1 MKTTKIILGAALFLG
16 TLTSCEK
23 DEWFCI
29 EGNGD
34 IDTEYRSVTSFTK
47 VELDFDAEVY
57 ISQGS
62 NREVRIVASDNLFDY
77 IETDVKGSKLSLD
90 VQGGRCIDED
100 HGDIK
105 IYITNPDYTALEISG
120 SGEIKNHTPLNLND
134 LDIDVNGSG
143 DVELDGL
150 NLDDYEIRISGSGE
164 VTLSGSNADNGVIDV
179 SGSGDVDLSDL
190 TTDDVT
196 IDISGSGNV
205 EVDVVNQLN
214 ADITGSGDVKYSGNP
229 SMNTNITGSG
239 SIKKN

>member
-16 TLTSCEK
+16 TLTSCE
-23 DEWFCI
+23 DDDWFCI

-34 IDTEYRSVTSFTK
+34 IDSEYRSVTSFSK

-57 ISQGS
+57 LSQGP
-62 NREVRIVASDNLFDY
+62 NREVKIVASDNLFDY

-100 HGDIK
+100 HGDVK
-105 IYITNPDYTALEISG
+105 IYITNPDFNALEISG
-120 SGEIKNHTPLNLND
+120 SGEMKNLTPLVLND
-134 LDIDVNGSG
+134 LEIDINGSG
-143 DVELDGL
+143 DIDLDGL
-150 NLDDYEIRISGSGE
+150 DLDDYEIKVSGSGE
-164 VTLSGSNADNGVIDV
+164 VTLSGSNADEGDIDV
-179 SGSGDVDLSDL
+179 SGSGDVDLSGL
-190 TTDDVT
+190 RTSDVT

-214 ADITGSGDVKYSGNP
+214 ADITGSGDVKYSGSP
-229 SMNTNITGSG
+229 VVNTNITGSG